1 LPPPAAR
8 RPWNDLPVLLALWS
22 AAYWAAIVLTCP
34 LFFAGLLVVWALT
47 AGFDRRRVLVHLYSC
62 FWATFFVF
70 VNPRWTLAVTGRD
83 RIPWSGGAV
92 LVANHSSLIDILVL
106 FGLYRP
112 YKWVSKR
119 ENFKIPFIGWGM
131 TLNGYVPLVRGDRV
145 SVVAMFEHCARLIRA
160 GSAVMLFPE
169 GTRSRDARLQAFKD
183 GAFELAVEHRVPLI
197 PIAVHGTGRA
207 LAKGSLVLR
216 EHVHAKV
223 EVLEPLDPAGY
234 PSVAALRDEAHRRIA
249 AALG

>member
-1 LPPPAAR
+1 VPL
-8 RPWNDLPVLLALWS
+8 VLLS
-22 AAYWAAIVLTCP
+22 AAYWAAIVITCP
-34 LFFAGLLVVWALT
+34 LFFTGLAGVWALT
-47 AGFDRRRVLVHLYSC
+47 AWWDRRRVLVHLYSC
-62 FWATFFVF
+62 FWATFFVY
-70 VNPRWTLAVTGRD
+70 VNPRWTLAVTGRE
-83 RIPWSGGAV
+83 RVPWRGGAV

-131 TLNGYVPLVRGDRV
+131 TLNGYVPLVRGDRT

-169 GTRSRDARLQAFKD
+169 GTRSRDGRLQAFKD
-183 GAFELAVEHRVPLI
+183 GAFELAVEHGVPLI

-216 EHVHAKV
+216 ENVDAKV
-223 EVLEPLDPAGY
+223 EVLEPLDPAAFA
-234 PSVAALRDEAHRRIA
+234 SMAALRDEAHRRIA
-249 AALG
+249 AALGAA

>member
-1 LPPPAAR
+1 VPL
-8 RPWNDLPVLLALWS
+8 VLLS
-22 AAYWAAIVLTCP
+22 AAYWAAIVITCP
-34 LFFAGLLVVWALT
+34 LFFTGLAGVWALT
-47 AGFDRRRVLVHLYSC
+47 AWWDRRRVLVHLYSC
-62 FWATFFVF
+62 FWATFFVY
-70 VNPRWTLAVTGRD
+70 VNPRWTLAVTGRE
-83 RIPWSGGAV
+83 RVPWRGGAV

-131 TLNGYVPLVRGDRV
+131 TLNGYVPLVRGDRT

-169 GTRSRDARLQAFKD
+169 GTRSRDGRLQAFKD
-183 GAFELAVEHRVPLI
+183 GAFELAVEHGVPLI

-216 EHVHAKV
+216 ENVDAKV
-223 EVLEPLDPAGY
+223 EVLEPLDPAAFA
-234 PSVAALRDEAHRRIA
+234 SVVALRDEAHRRIA
-249 AALG
+249 VALGAA